1 MHYTMQVTKKK
12 AAGEEEGESRW
23 AALKEALWYTWPH
36 LTYYAAFFAG
46 LVFFIVKCCMG
57 KYRCVCLS
65 AGCFLASP
73 CWFATCTEAGVRC
86 TDSGWWWLPCHMPLP
101 NR

>member
-1 MHYTMQVTKKK
+1 MQVTKKK

-57 KYRCVCLS
+57 KYRCVRRGCLCP
-65 AGCFLASP
+65 AGLHCAP
-73 CWFATCTEAGVRC
+73 GR
-86 TDSGWWWLPCHMPLP
+86 G
-101 NR
+101 